1 MPDISPKKNHKFE
14 MITVK
19 VFISLDVQ
27 MNILKGHQRVKKLF
41 DTSDFANFLL

>member
-1 MPDISPKKNHKFE
+1 

-27 MNILKGHQRVKKLF
+27 MNILKGQSVKKLF